1 MHLKSLVIKG
11 FKSFADTA
19 RIDFEPGV
27 TVVVGPNGS
36 GKSNVVDAITW
47 VLGAQGPRA
56 MRGQKMDDVIF
67 AGTSERPA
75 LGRAEVSLTLDNSDG
90 ELPIEFTEVTITRT
104 LFRSGD
110 SGYAINN
117 VPCRLLDIQ
126 ELLSDTGVGRQQ
138 HVIVAQG
145 QIDAV
150 LSARSEDRRS
160 VIEEAAGVLKYRKRK
175 EKAERRLAS
184 TEANLIRLQDLLR
197 EVRRQLKP
205 LARQAEAA
213 QRHGRL
219 VEELR
224 ALRLH
229 LNGRE
234 LHSLTAKMT
243 TATDAMT
250 AIDRRDG
257 ERRARLAELD
267 AALLEAEAAL
277 RSREAAGDDGDELP
291 RLEALRERCRGLRG
305 RVAERRRSVER
316 DVDKLLDEAVV
327 ASLEADAA
335 GLTSQLAEVDQA
347 AAALVGD
354 LDEVADQEAALD
366 ESRIELA
373 DDGLP
378 VADLAAEA
386 ARTAAASRAELAR
399 LEAEVAAAEAEQARL
414 DDRLRSDRTR
424 HDECVAVLAAAE
436 VELGAAA
443 EALPGAVAAAERAA
457 ADLVAA
463 ETARQEAADR
473 AELAG
478 AEASAASAT
487 VDALDL
493 ALAQARS
500 SAGADLLREVDGVLG
515 SLLDLVDIERG
526 AEAPVEAAI
535 GEALRAT
542 VVADADGARRA
553 LSSLLAGEHTGAV
566 LALGVARGGALP
578 AAPIG
583 EPVRALVRGRRPQ
596 VDALLD
602 LLLQRA
608 VLVRDGWEAA
618 SIAAA
623 QHPDLVVVTPAG
635 QRFSVDGWRVGGD
648 PTGATG
654 AALDEA
660 RAAHERAEQ
669 AADDARE
676 ALLVAAGRRSAAV
689 EADKVAA
696 ATAARATRR
705 VEADEATVAS
715 TRSELEGAATRMAAV
730 DGESQA
736 LTHRLTEG
744 RQRLEVVRVE
754 TKDATDRAAEL
765 EIAAADR
772 RSAHDRFV
780 ARERAVVQL
789 RSDLEVRAA
798 GIAERRELLR
808 TRLEAVE
815 TRLARYAD
823 ERVEAQRRRLA
834 LETDLRTLDRM
845 AGVLTVR
852 GGRVET
858 LTEAA
863 RERHR
868 ARTERSRELLTRID
882 TLRKDRTAEE
892 KELEA
897 DRERKRRAEL
907 DATEARL
914 RIEQLTATLRDELGA
929 SSDDAIAAPL
939 PALPE
944 GTSAPVH
951 LKELERELRV
961 LGPVNPLALQEHA
974 ELTEREEF
982 LGSQLDDVRR
992 TRREL
997 GKVISAVDA
1006 EIMTTFAAAFA
1017 DVQANFERL
1026 FERLFPGGTG
1036 KLALSD
1042 PGDLLGT
1049 GIEIEA
1055 KPSGKNVRKLSLLS
1069 GGERSLTAMAFLFSV
1084 FRSRPSPFYVLDE
1097 VEAALDDLNLSRFLS
1112 LIEDFRGEAQ
1122 LLLVSHQKRT
1132 MEAADA
1138 LIGVSMQ
1145 AGGSSK
1151 VVSER
1156 TERAA

>member
-19 RIDFEPGV
+19 KIDFEPGV

-47 VLGAQGPRA
+47 VLGAQGPRS

-67 AGTSERPA
+67 AGTTDRPA

-110 SGYAINN
+110 SGYAMNN

-184 TEANLIRLQDLLR
+184 TEANLVRLQDLLR
-197 EVRRQLKP
+197 EVRRQIKP

-219 VEELR
+219 VEDLR
-224 ALRLH
+224 ALKLY
-229 LNGRE
+229 LTGRE
-234 LHSLTAKMT
+234 LAQLSAKLT
-243 TATDAMT
+243 TASDATT
-250 AIDRRDG
+250 AIDRRDA
-257 ERRARLAELD
+257 ERRAHLAELD
-267 AALLEAEAAL
+267 AALIEAESGL
-277 RSREAAGDDGDELP
+277 RARESVDDGDELA
-291 RLEALRERCRGLRG
+291 RIEALRERCRGLRA
-305 RVAERRRSVER
+305 RVSERRRSVER

-335 GLTSQLAEVDQA
+335 SLTDQLAAVEHEAGSFAAELEEIAAREDEVAALGEQVTAPDDDVESRAADAARRASALQAELTGVESEVSAAERELDRQQQRVEA
-347 AAALVGD
+347 AAARSAQRSEQLTTAQAE
-354 LDEVADQEAALD
+354 LDEVEAAMRPL
-366 ESRIELA
+366 E
-373 DDGLP
+373 
-378 VADLAAEA
+378 
-386 ARTAAASRAELAR
+386 TAA
-399 LEAEVAAAEAEQARL
+399 
-414 DDRLRSDRTR
+414 
-424 HDECVAVLAAAE
+424 
-436 VELGAAA
+436 
-443 EALPGAVAAAERAA
+443 
-457 ADLVAA
+457 
-463 ETARQEAADR
+463 EAADR
-473 AELAG
+473 ALADADERHAAALATAETAG
-478 AEASAASAT
+478 AEARGAAAT
-487 VDALDL
+487 VEALDL

-515 SLLDLVDIERG
+515 TLLDLVDIEPGWEG
-526 AEAPVEAAI
+526 AVEAAV

-542 VVADADGARRA
+542 VVADVEAARA
-553 LSSLLAGEHTGAV
+553 AIDSLLAGEHTGAV
-566 LALGVARGGALP
+566 LALGASAGSRVEVADA
-578 AAPIG
+578 G
-583 EPVRALVRGRRPQ
+583 EPVRPRVRGRRDG
-596 VDALLD
+596 VEALLDALLAT
-602 LLLQRA
+602 A
-608 VLVRDGWEAA
+608 VLAPGSVADAVHLAA
-618 SIAAA
+618 SR
-623 QHPDLVVVTPAG
+623 PDLVVVTRDG
-635 QRFSVDGWRVGGD
+635 HRFGADGWRVGGD

-660 RAAHERAEQ
+660 R
-669 AADDARE
+669 E
-676 ALLVAAGRRSAAV
+676 AL
-689 EADKVAA
+689 DA
-696 ATAARATRR
+696 ATAAAQAGREALTTASSALDQARAAERAARSDLAATEAR
-705 VEADEATVAS
+705 VARLRGEVQRLGDE
-715 TRSELEGAATRMAAV
+715 RSEAASVVDSAEAERAALVQRLSAGQERVTKLRDEVEVAAETADRLAHAAV
-730 DGESQA
+730 D
-736 LTHRLTEG
+736 R
-744 RQRLEVVRVE
+744 
-754 TKDATDRAAEL
+754 RAARDEH
-765 EIAAADR
+765 R
-772 RSAHDRFV
+772 
-780 ARERAVVQL
+780 ARERAVAQL

-798 GIAERRELLR
+798 GVVERREVLR
-808 TRLEAVE
+808 SRLEATE
-815 TRLARYAD
+815 ARLARFAD

-834 LETDLRTLDRM
+834 LEGDLRTLDRM
-845 AGVLTVR
+845 AAVVDDRST
-852 GGRVET
+852 RVEAMAD
-858 LTEAA
+858 EA
-863 RERHR
+863 RRRHR
-868 ARTERSRELLTRID
+868 ERTERSRELLERID
-882 TLRKDRTAEE
+882 GLRKERGAEE
-892 KELEA
+892 RALDE

-914 RIEQLTATLRDELGA
+914 RIEAITASLRDELGA
-929 SSDDAIAAPL
+929 SADEAMEAPL
-939 PALPE
+939 PSLPE
-944 GTSAPVH
+944 GTSAGVH
-951 LKELERELRV
+951 LKELERELRL
-961 LGPVNPLALQEHA
+961 LGPVNPLALEEHA
-974 ELTEREEF
+974 ELVEREEF
-982 LGSQLDDVRR
+982 LGGQLDDVRR

-997 GKVISAVDA
+997 ARVITAVDQ
-1006 EIMTTFAAAFA
+1006 EIMSAFATAFA

-1026 FERLFPGGTG
+1026 FDRLFPGGSG
-1036 KLALSD
+1036 RLSLTD
-1042 PGDLLGT
+1042 PNDLLGT

-1055 KPSGKNVRKLSLLS
+1055 RPSGKNVRKLSLLS

-1138 LIGVSMQ
+1138 LIGVSMP

>member
-19 RIDFEPGV
+19 KIDFEPGV

-67 AGTSERPA
+67 AGTTDRPA
-75 LGRAEVSLTLDNSDG
+75 LGRAEVSLMLDNADG

-184 TEANLIRLQDLLR
+184 TEANLVRLQDLLR
-197 EVRRQLKP
+197 EVRRQIKP

-219 VEELR
+219 VEDLR
-224 ALRLH
+224 ALKLH
-229 LNGRE
+229 LTGRE
-234 LHSLTAKMT
+234 LAQLSAKLT
-243 TATDAMT
+243 TASDATT
-250 AIDRRDG
+250 AIDRRDA

-267 AALLEAEAAL
+267 AALIEAESGL
-277 RSREAAGDDGDELP
+277 RSREAVDDGDELP
-291 RLEALRERCRGLRG
+291 RLEALRERCRGLRA
-305 RVAERRRSVER
+305 RVGERRRSVER

-335 GLTSQLAEVDQA
+335 NLAEQLASVEREAAGFADEVEDITTREAEVARLAEQLVAPDDQIEA
-347 AAALVGD
+347 EAADAARRAAALRAELSSAEAERSAAERE
-354 LDEVADQEAALD
+354 LDRQQQRVEAAADRAGQRTGLLAEAERELATAEAALP
-366 ESRIELA
+366 ER
-373 DDGLP
+373 
-378 VADLAAEA
+378 
-386 ARTAAASRAELAR
+386 
-399 LEAEVAAAEAEQARL
+399 VAAAEAAA
-414 DDRLRSDRTR
+414 TT
-424 HDECVAVLAAAE
+424 LAATEAQHTTA
-436 VELGAAA
+436 GAAA
-443 EALPGAVAAAERAA
+443 ES
-457 ADLVAA
+457 
-463 ETARQEAADR
+463 T
-473 AELAG
+473 G
-478 AEASAASAT
+478 AEAKGAAAT
-487 VDALDL
+487 VEALDL

-515 SLLDLVDIERG
+515 SLLDLVDIEAG
-526 AEAPVEAAI
+526 WEASVEAAV

-542 VVADADGARRA
+542 VVADVDAARA
-553 LSSLLAGEHTGAV
+553 AIDSLLRGEHTGAV
-566 LALGVARGGALP
+566 LALGASAARP
-578 AAPIG
+578 VDTTSSG
-583 EPVRALVRGRRPQ
+583 EAVRPRVRGRRAG

-602 LLLQRA
+602 ALLADA
-608 VLVRDGWEAA
+608 VLVRGSVADAIGVATTR
-618 SIAAA
+618 
-623 QHPDLVVVTPAG
+623 PDLVVVTPDG
-635 QRFSVDGWRVGGD
+635 HRFGPEGWRVGGD

-660 RAAHERAEQ
+660 RVALVTATEAAD
-669 AADDARE
+669 AARTAVTASGVALDDARQADRVARAARRDAE
-676 ALLVAAGRRSAAV
+676 GRVDRVRREVERLVTERDEAAGVVASAEAERAALLERLASAQERVAKLGD
-689 EADKVAA
+689 EADQASE
-696 ATAARATRR
+696 TA
-705 VEADEATVAS
+705 E
-715 TRSELEGAATRMAAV
+715 RSSIAAV
-730 DGESQA
+730 D
-736 LTHRLTEG
+736 R
-744 RQRLEVVRVE
+744 
-754 TKDATDRAAEL
+754 RAARDEQ
-765 EIAAADR
+765 R
-772 RSAHDRFV
+772 
-780 ARERAVVQL
+780 ARERAVAQL
-789 RSDLEVRAA
+789 RSDLEVRSA
-798 GIAERRELLR
+798 GVVERRQVLR
-808 TRLEAVE
+808 TRLEATE
-815 TRLARYAD
+815 ARLARFAD
-823 ERVEAQRRRLA
+823 ERIEAQRRRLA
-834 LETDLRTLDRM
+834 LEGDLRTLDRM
-845 AGVLTVR
+845 SAILDER
-852 GGRVET
+852 NGRVES
-858 LTEAA
+858 LADEV

-868 ARTERSRELLTRID
+868 ERTERSRELLERID
-882 TLRKDRTAEE
+882 GLRKDRSAEE
-892 KELEA
+892 RALDE

-914 RIEQLTATLRDELGA
+914 RIEAITATLRDELGA
-929 SSDDAIAAPL
+929 SADEAMEAPL

-944 GTSAPVH
+944 GTSAGVH
-951 LKELERELRV
+951 LKELERELRL
-961 LGPVNPLALQEHA
+961 LGPVNPLALEEHA
-974 ELTEREEF
+974 ELVEREEF
-982 LGSQLDDVRR
+982 LGGQLDDVRR

-997 GKVISAVDA
+997 ARVIAAVDQ
-1006 EIMTTFAAAFA
+1006 EIMSAFATAFA

-1026 FERLFPGGTG
+1026 FDRLFPGGSG
-1036 KLALSD
+1036 GLSLTD

-1055 KPSGKNVRKLSLLS
+1055 RPSGKNVRKLSLLS